1 MPGKQSGPRVCGRR
15 RQLAARR
22 WICVFPA
29 LGVYSVSA
37 TSPLPATGPSL
48 EAYLLGRLEY
58 DVALALQNRLV
69 YEASGR
75 DDGQIALL
83 MCEHSSTLTIGRRGS
98 RAHIELTPRELTS
111 RKLPVRWVNH
121 GGGCLVHTP
130 GQLAIYPIVP
140 LAWHNLPLGA
150 YLDRLHAAVRNV
162 LCELKIKVGDR
173 AATGVNGCNGSSGSN
188 GSNGTPQASQNGNG
202 SGHHHEEIPARAAVT
217 GAFPPPQLGVWGR
230 TGQLAAFAVA
240 VKHGITYH
248 GAFINVSPA
257 MELFRGVISDPRYG
271 SPMSSLVAERQQPV
285 RMTTVREAVVRHMC
299 QAFGCQR
306 FHVHTGH
313 PLLPQIA
320 HTIRESARVG

>member
-1 MPGKQSGPRVCGRR
+1 VP
-15 RQLAARR
+15 
-22 WICVFPA
+22 
-29 LGVYSVSA
+29 A
-37 TSPLPATGPSL
+37 TSPHEPIGPSL

-69 YEASGR
+69 YETSGR

-83 MCEHSSTLTIGRRGS
+83 MCEHPSTLAVGRRGS
-98 RAHIELTPRELTS
+98 RAHIELSPRELTS

-140 LAWHNLPLGA
+140 LAWHKLSLGE
-150 YLDRLHAAVRNV
+150 YLHRLHAVLRNV
-162 LCELKIKVGDR
+162 LGELKIKVHDR
-173 AATGVNGCNGSSGSN
+173 PADTNGCNGFAGGSGSN
-188 GSNGTPQASQNGNG
+188 GAANAGVNGHGNG
-202 SGHHHEEIPARAAVT
+202 RHHEPAPATDAPAAT
-217 GAFPPPQLGVWGR
+217 ATPPQLGVWGR
-230 TGQLAAFAVA
+230 TGQLAAMAVA

-248 GAFINVSPA
+248 GAFINVAPA
-257 MELFRGVISDPRYG
+257 MEVFRGVVSDPVQG
-271 SPMSSLVAERQQPV
+271 SPMSCLVAERQQPV

-299 QAFGCQR
+299 QAFECQR

-320 HTIRESARVG
+320 LTVRESARVG

>member
-1 MPGKQSGPRVCGRR
+1 M
-15 RQLAARR
+15 
-22 WICVFPA
+22 FPPWETD
-29 LGVYSVSA
+29 SVSA
-37 TSPLPATGPSL
+37 TSSREPIGPSL

-83 MCEHSSTLTIGRRGS
+83 MCEHPSTLVVGRRGS

-140 LAWHNLPLGA
+140 LAWHKLTLGD
-150 YLDRLHAAVRNV
+150 YLHRLHAVVRNV
-162 LCELKIKVGDR
+162 LIELKIKAQDHPVNGL
-173 AATGVNGCNGSSGSN
+173 NGCNGGSAPAEAAQNGHSN
-188 GSNGTPQASQNGNG
+188 GHHPETAPVFSVSAAPVATPQ
-202 SGHHHEEIPARAAVT
+202 P
-217 GAFPPPQLGVWGR
+217 GVWGR
-230 TGQLAAFAVA
+230 TGQLAALSVA

-248 GAFINVSPA
+248 GAFINVAPA
-257 MELFRGVISDPRYG
+257 LEEFRGVVSDPVQG

-299 QAFGCQR
+299 QAFECQR

-320 HTIRESARVG
+320 LTVRESARVG